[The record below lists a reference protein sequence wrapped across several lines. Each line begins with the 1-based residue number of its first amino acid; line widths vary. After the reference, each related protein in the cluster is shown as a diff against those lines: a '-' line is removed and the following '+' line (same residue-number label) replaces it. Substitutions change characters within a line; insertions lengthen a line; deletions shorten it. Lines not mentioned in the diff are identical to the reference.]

1 MKQNCTSNKSWKK
14 IAKEMISKE
23 MPFDGEYFYRQMEKN
38 KRKSIKS
45 LVKKWELKDLERVHS
60 VLKEKGKIDPDV
72 FSRKCSQIIF
82 PLLDKWGTQKEFN
95 EICVM
100 LSKVVESNCFNKT
113 DEGFSNKETIFKVKN
128 YE

>member
-23 MPFDGEYFYRQMEKN
+23 MNFGDFYEQMEKN
-38 KRKSIKS
+38 KRKNKLQSIKS

-95 EICVM
+95 EICGM
-100 LSKVVESNCFNKT
+100 LSQVVERRMSEESSEYGIWK
-113 DEGFSNKETIFKVKN
+113 
-128 YE
+128 

>member
-23 MPFDGEYFYRQMEKN
+23 MNLGGEYFHGQMEKN
-38 KRKSIKS
+38 KLHSIKS

-72 FSRKCSQIIF
+72 FSRKCSLIIF

-95 EICVM
+95 EICGI
-100 LSKVVESNCFNKT
+100 LSQVVEKRMCEESSEYGIWK
-113 DEGFSNKETIFKVKN
+113 
-128 YE
+128 

>member
-1 MKQNCTSNKSWKK
+1 MVKKKTSNKSWKK
-14 IAKEMISKE
+14 IAKERISKE
-23 MPFDGEYFYRQMEKN
+23 MPFDVEYFYGQREKN
-38 KRKSIKS
+38 KLHSIKS

-95 EICVM
+95 EICGM
-100 LSKVVESNCFNKT
+100 LSQVVERRMSEESSEYGIWK
-113 DEGFSNKETIFKVKN
+113 
-128 YE
+128 

>member
-82 PLLDKWGTQKEFN
+82 PLLDKWGTQKDFN
-95 EICVM
+95 EICGM
-100 LSKVVESNCFNKT
+100 LSQVVERRMSEESSEYGIWK
-113 DEGFSNKETIFKVKN
+113 
-128 YE
+128 

>member
-82 PLLDKWGTQKEFN
+82 PLLDNWGTQKEFN
-95 EICVM
+95 EICGM
-100 LSKVVESNCFNKT
+100 LSQVVERRMSEESSEYGIWK
-113 DEGFSNKETIFKVKN
+113 
-128 YE
+128 